1 MSSGTSDRNGPPPV
15 PEPIG
20 PGVIDAHT
28 HLDACLA
35 KISSG
40 QREPGVLAQVLDR
53 ATSAGVEAMVT
64 TADDLDSARWA
75 AWAADTDA
83 RVFAAVGLHPTRS
96 NDLTDDARRAI
107 EELTALP
114 RVVAVGESGLDDYW
128 TTRRAD
134 CAPLDV
140 QREAFAWHIDLAK
153 RTGLPLV
160 VHDRD
165 AHDAILDVLRAE
177 GAPPVTVFHCF
188 SGGPELARACADAGW
203 STSLSG
209 TATFRNANAAELRR
223 AAAWM
228 PAELVLV
235 ETDAPFLTPH
245 PYRGRPNEPYCV
257 PHTVRDLAELRDE
270 PAERLAQISADNARR
285 AFRLAEQPQP
295 SRSVDRWSTQ

>member
-1 MSSGTSDRNGPPPV
+1 LSKDRVPPPV
-15 PEPIG
+15 PEPLG
-20 PGVIDAHT
+20 AGVIDAHT
-28 HLDACLA
+28 HLDACGA
-35 KISSG
+35 
-40 QREPGVLAQVLDR
+40 RDPEVLAQVLDR
-53 ATSAGVEAMVT
+53 ATSAGVEAVVT
-64 TADDLDSARWA
+64 TADDLESARWA
-75 AWAADTDA
+75 AWAADGDP

-96 NDLTDDARRAI
+96 NDLTDDARAAI
-107 EELTALP
+107 EELATRP

-140 QREAFAWHIDLAK
+140 QREALAWHIDLAK
-153 RTGLPLV
+153 RSGLPLV
-160 VHDRD
+160 IHDRD

-188 SGGPELARACADAGW
+188 SGGPELARTCAEEGW
-203 STSLSG
+203 YASLSG
-209 TATFRNANAAELRR
+209 TATFRNASAAELRR
-223 AAAWM
+223 AARWM

-270 PAERLAQISADNARR
+270 PAERLAASTAENARR
-285 AFRLAEQPQP
+285 AFGTVEQPQP
-295 SRSVDRWSTQ
+295 SRSVDRRGTQ